1 MFGSLIAPKY
11 VKGQFLRF
19 EDEWGELVEGK
30 VFRVDERMEIITLVT
45 NNNGVSYIWHYG
57 FDLFPLGACFSEA
70 KDKQLMRLKNVGL
83 QDGFGI

>member
-1 MFGSLIAPKY
+1 MFETLY
-11 VKGQFLRF
+11 TKGEILTFN
-19 EDEWGELVEGK
+19 DEWGEEVKGK
-30 VFRVDERMEIITLVT
+30 VYRIYHELEMLTLVT
-45 NNNGVSYIWHYG
+45 SHNGVSYIWHYG